1 MPIIYVESLNNMSL
15 LNVDL
20 IVNYFILII
29 TFFSIT
35 GLGNFLNTKFFK
47 IKIFNFYENFI
58 IGISFVIF
66 YLQIHIIFL
75 PITFLYCSIIIFLL
89 IFGLFNSIKII
100 TKKFNYKFCISFFFM
115 LFNYY

>member
-35 GLGNFLNTKFFK
+35 GLGNFLN
-47 IKIFNFYENFI
+47 
-58 IGISFVIF
+58 GA
-66 YLQIHIIFL
+66 
-75 PITFLYCSIIIFLL
+75 
-89 IFGLFNSIKII
+89 
-100 TKKFNYKFCISFFFM
+100 FNYHKVELTISDHIPIAPLGTFHYALSGGTRTIFA
-115 LFNYY
+115 LKQQ

>member
-1 MPIIYVESLNNMSL
+1 MPIMYVESLNNMSL

-20 IVNYFILII
+20 VVSYFILII

-66 YLQIHIIFL
+66 YLQIHIILL
-75 PITFLYCSIIIFLL
+75 PITFLYSSIIGIMRLLRGFSLFLRE
-89 IFGLFNSIKII
+89 IKSNTKSI
-100 TKKFNYKFCISFFFM
+100 IS
-115 LFNYY
+115 

>member
-47 IKIFNFYENFI
+47 IKIFNFY
-58 IGISFVIF
+58 
-66 YLQIHIIFL
+66 
-75 PITFLYCSIIIFLL
+75 
-89 IFGLFNSIKII
+89 
-100 TKKFNYKFCISFFFM
+100 
-115 LFNYY
+115 